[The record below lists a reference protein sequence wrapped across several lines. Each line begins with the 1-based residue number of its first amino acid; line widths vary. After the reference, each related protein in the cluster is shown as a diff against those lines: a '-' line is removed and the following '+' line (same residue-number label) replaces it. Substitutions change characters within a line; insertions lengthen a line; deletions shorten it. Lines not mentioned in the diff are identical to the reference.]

1 MAAGNQEQ
9 LTGTEATI
17 SCVVSGLTKALN
29 GVTWKTSGGVDV
41 TTGKAGFTSKA
52 GDFVAGTKS
61 QTPTLTVAADQNKKD
76 DTYVCIVSS
85 TEHGV
90 TDQST
95 TVHLKIFSKYYLL
108 LLEEYIL
115 RLSSWITLV
124 KCTWHANWYSFSY
137 HSCVRNHNQLCNFS
151 CCRNTQRHHCRS

>member
-9 LTGTEATI
+9 LTDTEATI

-61 QTPTLTVAADQNKKD
+61 QTTTLTVAGDQNKKD
-76 DTYVCIVSS
+76 ETYECIVSS

-95 TVHLKIFSKYYLL
+95 TVHLKVFSKYNRLL
-108 LLEEYIL
+108 FEDYIL
-115 RLSSWITLV
+115 RMS
-124 KCTWHANWYSFSY
+124 
-137 HSCVRNHNQLCNFS
+137 
-151 CCRNTQRHHCRS
+151 

>member
-1 MAAGNQEQ
+1 MRIENHVCDFIYVISEVAAGSQEQ
-9 LTGTEATI
+9 LTDTEATI

-61 QTPTLTVAADQNKKD
+61 QTTTLTVAGDQNKKD
-76 DTYVCIVSS
+76 ETYECIVSS

-90 TDQST
+90 TEQST
-95 TVHLKIFSKYYLL
+95 TVHLKVFSELFSL
-108 LLEEYIL
+108 PVQEIIS
-115 RLSSWITLV
+115 RLISMVLFIVLG
-124 KCTWHANWYSFSY
+124 YE
-137 HSCVRNHNQLCNFS
+137 
-151 CCRNTQRHHCRS
+151 